1 MPPSNLCQLSREKE
15 QTRSSV
21 SGEAGRAAER
31 NGDEKDHVDV
41 EEERRDLFPGDR
53 ETVFTPFLK
62 HTIQHVLVA
71 MVNTANVVSDATV
84 CQLNQWHYL

>member
-1 MPPSNLCQLSREKE
+1 MLPSNLCQLSREKE

-53 ETVFTPFLK
+53 ETERQSHVPLMDEQADIDDNESYDTIARLK
-62 HTIQHVLVA
+62 SPKV
-71 MVNTANVVSDATV
+71 
-84 CQLNQWHYL
+84 